1 MNAHGLFHFIFLLC
15 ITSSHCC
22 VCHNFLLRM
31 SCRKLIR
38 FMVRPKSWYIIVQ
51 LKSIVTRLSRAA
63 DCRRNLLETG
73 FVYLIY

>member
-38 FMVRPKSWYIIVQ
+38 FMVRPKSWYIVVH
-51 LKSIVTRLSRAA
+51 LKRVATRLSS
-63 DCRRNLLETG
+63 RNLLETG